1 MQHYEQL
8 VKLFSQKDIDY
19 KRAFYEEAKKLL
31 GKYDDIEER
40 KQAINELINAYIE
53 ARSIDDPPRLQRP
66 PAKALSLLASELLR
80 ETLASRKSNKNKQDN
95 IVVLSQSQLE
105 RRRKRELSI
114 EDYVNWENTSKEC
127 ML

>member
-1 MQHYEQL
+1 MTHYEQL

-19 KRAFYEEAKKLL
+19 KRAFCEEAKKLL

-40 KQAINELINAYIE
+40 KRVIDELINAYIE
-53 ARSIDDPPRLQRP
+53 ARAIDDPPHLQRP

-80 ETLASRKSNKNKQDN
+80 ETLASKKTNKNKQDN

-105 RRRKRELSI
+105 RRRKRELSL
-114 EDYVNWENTSKEC
+114 EDYANYETSKEC